1 MLEIHLSI
9 LLDVTKQLKLKFNP
23 LFEKPR
29 RPNLHRF
36 DFWFDFLQLV
46 NSKITF
52 HFSKRLVKAHAQY
65 CKKQMSLKAQYNKNI
80 KLPES

>member
-1 MLEIHLSI
+1 MLEIHGNI

-23 LFEKPR
+23 LLEKPR

-36 DFWFDFLQLV
+36 DKFVICGVKSFYLQIV

-52 HFSKRLVKAHAQY
+52 HFSKRLVQSHVQY
-65 CKKQMSLKAQYNKNI
+65 WKKQM
-80 KLPES
+80 